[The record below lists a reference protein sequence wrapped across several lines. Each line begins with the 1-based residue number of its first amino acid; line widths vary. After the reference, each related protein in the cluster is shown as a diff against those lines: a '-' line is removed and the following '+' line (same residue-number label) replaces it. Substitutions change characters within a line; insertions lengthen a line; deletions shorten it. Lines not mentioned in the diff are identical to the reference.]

1 MRLAHHSQK
10 ISFSCRQVGAGH
22 LWLSSAERRRK
33 IAAHMAETSGKR
45 EAQERADRIHAFR
58 RELEQLARDEVL
70 VLSDEQRVRLDDHL
84 DKTLAELAGRYDVD
98 ISESQKQISLAM
110 RIASALGGLAL
121 CAAVFLFF
129 YRYWGVLSTP
139 LQVGVLIAIPILLL
153 IAAESVSAKERT
165 LYFTSLL
172 ALVAFA
178 SLILNLWV
186 LGTIFNVAPTQ
197 NAFLAWGL
205 FGLALAY
212 GYRLRLELA
221 AGLISLVLFVAA
233 SITVLSGGFWMAAF
247 ERPETFLPGGLALL
261 SIPLVLRRDRHS
273 GFPAIYRLCGLLFV
287 FLALLALGNWGQLT
301 YLPFTKK
308 AVQGIYQISGFGVAV
323 IAIWAGVRR
332 RLAESIN
339 LGSAFFAIYLFN
351 RLFVWWWD
359 WMPKYLFFLIIG
371 LIALVLLVVF
381 RRLRAGTAKMET
393 A

>member
-1 MRLAHHSQK
+1 
-10 ISFSCRQVGAGH
+10 
-22 LWLSSAERRRK
+22 
-33 IAAHMAETSGKR
+33 MADISGKKQ
-45 EAQERADRIHAFR
+45 AQERVDRIHAFR
-58 RELEQLARDEVL
+58 RELDQLARDEAL
-70 VLSDEQRVRLDDHL
+70 ILSDEQRVRLDDHL
-84 DKTLAELAGRYDVD
+84 DKTLGELAGRFDVD
-98 ISESQKQISLAM
+98 VSESQKQISLAM

-129 YRYWGVLSTP
+129 YRYWGLLSTP
-139 LQVGVLIAIPILLL
+139 LQVGVLIAIPLLAL
-153 IAAESVSAKERT
+153 IATELVSAKERT
-165 LYFTSLL
+165 LYYTSLL

-178 SLILNLWV
+178 SLILNLTV

-221 AGLISLVLFVAA
+221 AGLISLAIFVAA
-233 SITVLSGGFWMAAF
+233 SITALSGGFWVAGI

-261 SIPLVLRRDRHS
+261 AIPLVLRHS
-273 GFPAIYRLCGLLFV
+273 KHPGFPAIYRLCGLLFV
-287 FLALLALGNWGQLT
+287 FLALLLLGNQGQLT
-301 YLPFTKK
+301 FLPFTKK
-308 AVQGIYQISGFGVAV
+308 AVQGIYQMSGFGAAV
-323 IAIWAGVRR
+323 IAIWAGVRN
-332 RLAESIN
+332 RLTESVN

-371 LIALVLLVVF
+371 LIALVLLAVF
-381 RRLRAGTAKMET
+381 RRLRAGSAKMET